1 MFNRC
6 MNTMPEFKIVDL
18 DGKTRKKTQTK
29 DFDLEGKFQKLKPW
43 RQGHD
48 REPNL
53 LSDRGGVHL
62 LVHYRVLPQAG
73 RFFLWQAT
81 FCLIAQELLPI
92 LTLVIPRLGAPEKLK
107 FLKGPLNIVD
117 ILAILPYYLSLAF
130 TEEVRNLS
138 YPIYVGKLCR
148 RACSHSKWPS
158 SSLRLKWQRHH
169 HQFLPGRKM
178 RRGPTLTKCPE
189 SFKLVHIFI
198 CQSVRRVK
206 FLFWANDNKVFP
218 FQVFRIARIMRIF
231 KLARSST
238 GLQVK
243 TAYTSV
249 EKQTFSMKKKLLFS
263 IYFIALSNFS
273 DYNYDQNNPS
283 GDRPHNAQQL
293 QRAQSPPPL
302 CGHGHAHI
310 WQVASKICRIRVWFE
325 KMNVC
330 NNCFPTSQQK
340 FCPVFATLWRRI
352 RMNCTPP
359 SLSQCGGQSRQ
370 WPRCEHK
377 IITKQHQNLKFQTS
391 GTINALPRLVM
402 VTWVQ

>member
-178 RRGPTLTKCPE
+178 RRGLTLTRCPE

-249 EKQTFSMKKKLLFS
+249 EKQTFSMKKNCCFLYILLPSLISAITIMIRIILQAIAHTMHSSYKELSLLLLFVGMGML
-263 IYFIALSNFS
+263 IF
-273 DYNYDQNNPS
+273 
-283 GDRPHNAQQL
+283 GR
-293 QRAQSPPPL
+293 
-302 CGHGHAHI
+302 
-310 WQVASKICRIRVWFE
+310 
-325 KMNVC
+325 
-330 NNCFPTSQQK
+330 
-340 FCPVFATLWRRI
+340 
-352 RMNCTPP
+352 
-359 SLSQCGGQSRQ
+359 
-370 WPRCEHK
+370 
-377 IITKQHQNLKFQTS
+377 
-391 GTINALPRLVM
+391 
-402 VTWVQ
+402 